1 MAEPHLQDLAR
12 RAIAAFNRS
21 DWPAIRALT
30 SENCIYLETGRGVV
44 GVDAVIK
51 ALTQWKATA
60 PDVTGQVLRI
70 LTSDDTT
77 ATELIWRGTHTGP
90 LHTTNGALP
99 PSGQPFQARATM
111 WQQWQHN
118 KVIEQHH
125 HLDLLSTPHQINAAP
140 TPAQHEKQLPPR
152 AMAAGGSIL
161 SSSGK
166 RRVLWQFR
174 QVLGPDVASPAQ

>member
-21 DWPAIRALT
+21 NWPAIRALT
-30 SENCIYLETGRGVV
+30 SAHCIYLETGRGVV

-99 PSGQPFQARATM
+99 PSGQPFQTGATM

-118 KVIEQHH
+118 KVIEHHH

-140 TPAQHEKQLPPR
+140 TQHNTRSNPQRRWPPK
-152 AMAAGGSIL
+152 GL
-161 SSSGK
+161 SLAPPSSGEC
-166 RRVLWQFR
+166 FGGDGE
-174 QVLGPDVASPAQ
+174 LGA